1 MEAYGRAGTIAEEV
15 LSAIRIVAAYAGER
29 KEVERYDNL
38 LHHPRIFS
46 VCSYVSHCL
55 VFLKYYYFFSITMHY
70 RNFRY
75 ENNLRLTR
83 TIGIQKGLVS
93 GIGQGIVWV
102 FAFGII
108 ALAFWYGGILVN
120 EDGYSPGFVLQ
131 VRASFELAFK
141 GVGRHR
147 QGGPW
152 PPWSENS
159 FILSI
164 EATKNRG

>member
-1 MEAYGRAGTIAEEV
+1 M
-15 LSAIRIVAAYAGER
+15 
-29 KEVERYDNL
+29 
-38 LHHPRIFS
+38 HH
-46 VCSYVSHCL
+46 
-55 VFLKYYYFFSITMHY
+55 

-141 GVGRHR
+141 GVG
-147 QGGPW
+147 
-152 PPWSENS
+152 S
-159 FILSI
+159 
-164 EATKNRG
+164 